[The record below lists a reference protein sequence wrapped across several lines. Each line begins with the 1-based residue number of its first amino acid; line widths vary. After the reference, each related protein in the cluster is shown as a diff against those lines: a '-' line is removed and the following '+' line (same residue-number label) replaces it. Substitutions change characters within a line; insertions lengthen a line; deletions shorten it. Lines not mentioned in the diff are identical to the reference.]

1 MTLGGQNVLW
11 PSYVFSGGQ
20 DPQPPWTTP
29 PVCIVWP
36 SCIFSCRLDLLVHY
50 DFWSQSGQSGL
61 AFRSSELQVF
71 ISKCLRGIDDVVLWP
86 DKNQQQ
92 RVVDGNWSGIA
103 SIGPDRNK
111 EMDRGIGLDDSIGA
125 LPNTRR
131 SHRATK
137 ELEKTPGIRNA
148 KCRRQASPW
157 ENLISGT
164 TRYQWPKFSQ
174 ASLVSSRGPECD
186 LFSFAKLCIHSLTLE
201 LCDCL
206 AFISLADCVS
216 SSYDVASCG
225 HQGAWRAAIDSVSLP
240 IL

>member
-1 MTLGGQNVLW
+1 METDQE
-11 PSYVFSGGQ
+11 S
-20 DPQPPWTTP
+20 
-29 PVCIVWP
+29 PV
-36 SCIFSCRLDLLVHY
+36 LDLIEIRKLIVE
-50 DFWSQSGQSGL
+50 L
-61 AFRSSELQVF
+61 ARTT
-71 ISKCLRGIDDVVLWP
+71 
-86 DKNQQQ
+86 
-92 RVVDGNWSGIA
+92 
-103 SIGPDRNK
+103 
-111 EMDRGIGLDDSIGA
+111 A
-125 LPNTRR
+125 LPNTRC

-206 AFISLADCVS
+206 AFVSLADCVS
-216 SSYDVASCG
+216 SSYDVSSCG

-240 IL
+240 ILKVKER